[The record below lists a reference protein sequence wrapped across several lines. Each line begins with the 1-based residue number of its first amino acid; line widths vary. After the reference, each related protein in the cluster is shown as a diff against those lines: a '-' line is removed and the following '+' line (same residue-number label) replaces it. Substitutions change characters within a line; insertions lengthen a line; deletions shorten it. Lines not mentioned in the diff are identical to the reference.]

1 MDVNGQYMVDEA
13 PPPIVTVAIC
23 EDPSQP
29 CRSDTCEHPAD
40 LVIAVSANTADSG
53 ASSTGDSPSHFSCVD
68 HWGAIRRGFVR
79 AGQEIRYGEGAP
91 ELIVERLSVRLVPD
105 GTGVLQ

>member
-1 MDVNGQYMVDEA
+1 MPAKERRSA
-13 PPPIVTVAIC
+13 KTIPRAVTVSIST
-23 EDPSQP
+23 DPAEP
-29 CRSDTCEHPAD
+29 CRFGTCPKPAD
-40 LVIAVSANTADSG
+40 LVVTVADSD
-53 ASSTGDSPSHFSCVD
+53 ASAESADEAERPCCVN